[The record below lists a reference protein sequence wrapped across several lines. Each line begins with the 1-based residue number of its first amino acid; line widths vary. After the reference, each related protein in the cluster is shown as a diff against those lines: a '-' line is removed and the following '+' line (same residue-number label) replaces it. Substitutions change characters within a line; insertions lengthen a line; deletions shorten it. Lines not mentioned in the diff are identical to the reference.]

1 MIRVLPFLLAS
12 IFFLPSCSALGVA
25 TGVGATAGI
34 AASQEGGISSA
45 VSDARIQLAIN
56 ESWFSYDVETFRKLD
71 LTINQGRVLITGVVQ
86 DPENRVEAVRL
97 AWQPRGVKQVINE
110 IQVTESAGVLGYA
123 KDTWISTRLRTALT
137 FDREVLSI
145 NYNIDTVQGTV
156 YLMGFAQNRQ
166 ELNRVIE
173 TARTING
180 VNGVVS
186 YVKFVGGDDEV
197 PGAVNENLTYQS
209 TYEDNHIYRDGE
221 GNNVPVQPYEDPNTP
236 INLRAPQARSD
247 AGVSY
252 PNNVD
257 PVFNETASEP
267 VVIQGDPLAP
277 PKPRQGIESEQILW
291 DGQ

>member
-1 MIRVLPFLLAS
+1 MIRILPLLLVT
-12 IFFLPSCSALGVA
+12 ILFLPSCSAVGVA
-25 TGVGATAGI
+25 TGIGATAGV
-34 AASQEGGISSA
+34 AAVQEGGISRA
-45 VSDARIQLAIN
+45 VDDARIQIAIN
-56 ESWFSYDVETFRKLD
+56 DLWFRYDVETFRKLD

-86 DPENRVEAVRL
+86 DPEDRVEAVRL

-110 IQVTESAGVLGYA
+110 IQVAESAGILGFA
-123 KDTWISTRLRTALT
+123 KDKWISTRLRAALT
-137 FDREVLSI
+137 FDGDVLSI

-186 YVKFVGGDDEV
+186 YVKFVGGDDNV
-197 PGAVNENLTYQS
+197 AGAADESSSYQS
-209 TYEDNHIYRDGE
+209 TYDDNFVYRDDQ
-221 GNNVPVQPYEDPNTP
+221 GNSVPVKPYEDPNTP
-236 INLRAPQARSD
+236 IELRAPQARSD
-247 AGVSY
+247 RVGAY

-257 PVFNETASEP
+257 PVFNEGAGAP
-267 VVIQGDPLAP
+267 VVTPAEPLP
-277 PKPRQGIESEQILW
+277 PVQRQGIESEQILW